1 MLADWDAIPLP
12 QMQQNTSSG
21 GNNKRK
27 YQDSQ
32 VRREDPAAGKPK
44 QRTKNHRRSGPNADC
59 LPPHLQEL
67 DPDCEV
73 VGVVTAADRE
83 HAARVAAVVL
93 DGSDDTTSIG

>member
-1 MLADWDAIPLP
+1 MTRTCAKC
-12 QMQQNTSSG
+12 N
-21 GNNKRK
+21 
-27 YQDSQ
+27 
-32 VRREDPAAGKPK
+32 REKPKSNFSKKQWKKAGK
-44 QRTKNHRRSGPNADC
+44 RGTWNAELGCCRSCGPNADC